1 MDEFHNIN
9 MTKRRR
15 INKIREDSE
24 AKGSLDNS
32 ENKVD
37 ELLQKFVSEK
47 LTRFQEKLLE
57 TLLEKN
63 NRITELATANDELEE
78 KTKQQEAAIRKS
90 RTELDDLKSLTVKEM
105 KIISEMYEDKI
116 KLFTDE
122 LGKKENE
129 IKDWKAK
136 SSSQKDHNLVKKLKS
151 KLIKRKE
158 KSRIQLRK
166 IKTSNE
172 DLEGEL
178 KVAKNKLKIAKN
190 ELEENDSKIEKL
202 EKDVSKVNKE
212 NEELKEEFADLVS
225 LREDNED
232 KEIKMRMLT
241 EKNNS
246 NENLLSDLSARNK
259 TSTEEN
265 SNLKDKI
272 KVIQLEHDSVA
283 HDNFKKQDE
292 IDKLQDLV
300 KTLNDQYNNLEGQLN
315 KTEKEKQEF
324 QKTLENTSV
333 VKIEKSR
340 INDVV
345 CEDNENL
352 RNDLRKLIEE
362 KLECDKLIV
371 KLKNTIM
378 NKDEE
383 RKKEKVQI
391 IELGKVMGLKN
402 LRNVN
407 GIWVDSI
414 QKSLNVD
421 IVQID

>member
-1 MDEFHNIN
+1 MA
-9 MTKRRR
+9 KRRR
-15 INKIREDSE
+15 ITKIRKDSE
-24 AKGSLDNS
+24 AEGSLHNS

-47 LTRFQEKLLE
+47 LIRFHQKLQE

-63 NRITELATANDELEE
+63 NRITELTTTKDELEE
-78 KTKQQEAAIRKS
+78 KMKKLEAAIRNS
-90 RTELDDLKSLTVKEM
+90 QTELDDLKRLTVKEM

-122 LGKKENE
+122 LEKKDNE
-129 IKDWKAK
+129 IKSMKAK
-136 SSSQKDHNLVKKLKS
+136 RSSQNNNLVKKLKS
-151 KLIKRKE
+151 KFIKSKE

-172 DLEGEL
+172 DLESDL
-178 KVAKNKLKIAKN
+178 KVARNKLKTAKK
-190 ELEENDSKIEKL
+190 ELEESDSKIEKL
-202 EKDVSKVNKE
+202 EKDLSKVTKE
-212 NEELKEEFADLVS
+212 NETLKEEVADLVS

-232 KEIKMRMLT
+232 KEIKMQILT
-241 EKNNS
+241 EKYTS
-246 NENLLSDLSARNK
+246 NENLVNDLSARNK
-259 TSTEEN
+259 TSLEDN
-265 SNLKDKI
+265 SNLKEKM
-272 KVIQLEHDSVA
+272 KNIQLDHDSVA

-300 KTLNDQYNNLEGQLN
+300 QTLNEQYKNLEEQLN

-333 VKIEKSR
+333 VKMEKSQM
-340 INDVV
+340 NDVV

-352 RNDLRKLIEE
+352 RNDLRKLMEE
-362 KLECDKLIV
+362 KQESDKLII

-383 RKKEKVQI
+383 RKKEKVQVTQ
-391 IELGKVMGLKN
+391 LGKVLGLKN

-407 GIWVDSI
+407 GVWVDSI
-414 QKSLNVD
+414 PKRLDVD
-421 IVQID
+421 IVEID

>member
-1 MDEFHNIN
+1 

-15 INKIREDSE
+15 IKKIREASE

-37 ELLQKFVSEK
+37 ELLEKFVSEN
-47 LTRFQEKLLE
+47 LTIFQEKLLE

-63 NRITELATANDELEE
+63 NRITELTTANDELEE

-90 RTELDDLKSLTVKEM
+90 QTELDDLKRLTVKEM

-116 KLFTDE
+116 KLFTEE
-122 LGKKENE
+122 LGKKEEE
-129 IKDWKAK
+129 IKVLKAK
-136 SSSQKDHNLVKKLKS
+136 SSRQNDHNLVKKLKS

-166 IKTSNE
+166 IKASNE
-172 DLEGEL
+172 DLENEL
-178 KVAKNKLKIAKN
+178 KVAKNKLKIAKK
-190 ELEENDSKIEKL
+190 ELEENESKVEKL
-202 EKDVSKVNKE
+202 EKNVSKVTKE
-212 NEELKEEFADLVS
+212 NEALKEEVSDLVS

-246 NENLLSDLSARNK
+246 NENLLNDLSARNK
-259 TSTEEN
+259 TSMEEN
-265 SNLKDKI
+265 SNLKEKI
-272 KVIQLEHDSVA
+272 KLIQLEHDSVA

-292 IDKLQDLV
+292 IDKLQE
-300 KTLNDQYNNLEGQLN
+300 QCRNLEDQLN
-315 KTEKEKQEF
+315 KTEKEKQEA

-414 QKSLNVD
+414 PKSLNVD